1 MDYGQNPQSVNPE
14 SEQAFFTAGAG
25 VNSESANNVNPEN
38 NLDLTNQAINW
49 NETTVAKH
57 QNLGNRA
64 IFSPESP
71 ESPKSLEE
79 NEKVPTGLGE
89 VVNLEMPPSFEPLA
103 QAQPDLATPKAP
115 FERKAIRTTEKLEP
129 SGIREV
135 DNIINK
141 LSQDGDAATFYTSA
155 RDMMEANMENSY
167 GDKAAWKGAAWQILS
182 VLVFF
187 TTDKIRRRLSK
198 WSLGW

>member
-167 GDKAAWKGAAWQILS
+167 GDKAAWKGAA
-182 VLVFF
+182 
-187 TTDKIRRRLSK
+187 
-198 WSLGW
+198 